1 MFFSVFQSLYTIDT
15 IQQKG
20 KSHVRKENSE
30 EHPKRPAGFLGNPH
44 KRILPG
50 YLCVLLLPRG
60 GQADGSGLDQD
71 VFLRFLQNLDS
82 YEHTGKLKNYLYVT
96 AGNLIKDHYKK
107 RKEVLLEEEDMQQTA
122 GGFSSG
128 TENISDRLTLQ
139 EIIRGLPEPEKEL
152 ILLRY
157 YQNLRLSEIAGIVS
171 MPVST
176 VRYRLKLAEKYIK
189 TRWEE

>member
-1 MFFSVFQSLYTIDT
+1 MLRR
-15 IQQKG
+15 G
-20 KSHVRKENSE
+20 
-30 EHPKRPAGFLGNPH
+30 
-44 KRILPG
+44 
-50 YLCVLLLPRG
+50 LL
-60 GQADGSGLDQD
+60 
-71 VFLRFLQNLDS
+71 
-82 YEHTGKLKNYLYVT
+82 
-96 AGNLIKDHYKK
+96 HYKK